1 MAAKR
6 GMGRGL
12 SAILPDPVVGEA
24 ELRQLPVAAIKPNP
38 DQPRRRFDPD
48 SISRLASSLEEAGVI
63 QPLVVRP
70 LDAGLYELV
79 VGERRWRAAQEAGL
93 ESVPALVRQS
103 ADAEVLQTALIE
115 NVSREDLNPIDE
127 ARALAALV
135 DDLGVSKQDVGRRVG
150 RSRAAVSNL
159 IRLLDLPDDVLDLI
173 ETEELSEGHGRAIL
187 GARGNDIRRRL
198 GSRAVEGGWSVRE
211 TERQARQTL
220 TGPATVAA
228 GPTADEQEALE
239 RVAEELESA
248 LGRDV
253 VVRSARSGI
262 KAELRFEDVDEAIAL
277 ARTLAPRRRGT

>member
-1 MAAKR
+1 
-6 GMGRGL
+6 MGRGL
-12 SAILPDPVVGEA
+12 SAILPESVVGEA

-38 DQPRRRFDPD
+38 DQPRRRFDPE

-63 QPLVVRP
+63 QPVVVRP
-70 LDAGLYELV
+70 LDSGLYELV

-93 ESVPALVRQS
+93 ETVPALVRQS

-150 RSRAAVSNL
+150 RSRSAVSNL

-173 ETEELSEGHGRAIL
+173 EADELSEGHGRAIL

-198 GSRAVEGGWSVRE
+198 ARRAVEGGWSVRE
-211 TERQARQTL
+211 TERQARQTV
-220 TGPATVAA
+220 TGPSAVAA

-253 VVRSARSGI
+253 VVRPARSGI
-262 KAELRFEDVDEAIAL
+262 KAELRFEDVDEAVAL
-277 ARTLAPRRRGT
+277 ARTLASRRRST